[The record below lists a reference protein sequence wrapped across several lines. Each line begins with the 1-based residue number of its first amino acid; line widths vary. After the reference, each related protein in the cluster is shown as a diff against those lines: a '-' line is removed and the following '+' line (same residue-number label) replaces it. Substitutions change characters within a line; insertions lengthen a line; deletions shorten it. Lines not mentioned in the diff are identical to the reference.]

1 MLILVSQKFRT
12 GGLAEYTRS
21 DKKGKFLAH
30 HNFKKMAYLHFWQF
44 MVLLNEREEHLQCII
59 YAASQSYNPSKKDS
73 YMEINIFLYRTER
86 LKISVTN
93 RCVS

>member
-1 MLILVSQKFRT
+1 
-12 GGLAEYTRS
+12 
-21 DKKGKFLAH
+21 
-30 HNFKKMAYLHFWQF
+30 

-59 YAASQSYNPSKKDS
+59 YAASQSYNPAKKDR

>member
-1 MLILVSQKFRT
+1 
-12 GGLAEYTRS
+12 
-21 DKKGKFLAH
+21 
-30 HNFKKMAYLHFWQF
+30 

-59 YAASQSYNPSKKDS
+59 YAASQSYNPPKKDR

-93 RCVS
+93 RCLLERFQLSQLVVNKSRVYG

>member
-1 MLILVSQKFRT
+1 
-12 GGLAEYTRS
+12 
-21 DKKGKFLAH
+21 
-30 HNFKKMAYLHFWQF
+30 

-59 YAASQSYNPSKKDS
+59 YAASQSYNPPKKDS

>member
-1 MLILVSQKFRT
+1 
-12 GGLAEYTRS
+12 
-21 DKKGKFLAH
+21 
-30 HNFKKMAYLHFWQF
+30 MAYHLHFWQF

-59 YAASQSYNPSKKDS
+59 YAASQSYNPPKKDR
-73 YMEINIFLYRTER
+73 YMEINIFLYRTEG

>member
-30 HNFKKMAYLHFWQF
+30 HNFKKHGISSAFLAIHGATQRERGTSSMHYLCSFPI
-44 MVLLNEREEHLQCII
+44 LQ
-59 YAASQSYNPSKKDS
+59 PP
-73 YMEINIFLYRTER
+73 
-86 LKISVTN
+86 
-93 RCVS
+93 